1 VSHRAGAP
9 AALAQRL
16 GLTVAMDPS
25 LLGALD
31 LLARGALVAL
41 LLMLT
46 LTLWRERPAVLAAQA
61 GGLLALGLALAAVG
75 NAPALA
81 SQGTPLARSPWV
93 GLANGNALLFALFA
107 RALFDDAA
115 RWRVWHGLAWG
126 TLVVLAAARCAG
138 VWSGGPATS
147 LVAELLRWAP
157 LVCVAWAVTAA
168 LAHWR
173 DDLVERRRRLRWFV
187 VVAGSAYTLG
197 MLVVRWSSPQ
207 GVLSAWWAGVDSAAL
222 LAIVAAL
229 AASLL
234 QLRPSELFAPPPA
247 RRAVELAVPAMATD
261 PATPEP
267 PAAVDPTEQAD
278 QVLAEAL
285 QTLMATERPHRSEGL
300 TLAALAGRLAVPEYR
315 LRRVINQR
323 LGHRNFSAFANGYR
337 LADAKAALADPT
349 RRGLPV
355 LTIALDAGFQSIGP
369 FNRAFKADTG
379 LTPTEFR
386 QQALAET

>member
-1 VSHRAGAP
+1 
-9 AALAQRL
+9 
-16 GLTVAMDPS
+16 MDAS
-25 LLGALD
+25 LIGALD
-31 LLARGALVAL
+31 LLVRGALVAL

-46 LTLWRERPAVLAAQA
+46 AALWRERPVPLAAQA
-61 GGLLALGLALAAVG
+61 GGLLGLGLALATLG
-75 NAPALA
+75 TAPALA
-81 SQGTPLARSPWV
+81 LQLTPLGRSPWV
-93 GLANGNALLFALFA
+93 GLASGNALLFALFA

-126 TLVVLAAARCAG
+126 ALVVLAAARCAG
-138 VWSGGPATS
+138 AWPGGPAEVVT
-147 LVAELLRWAP
+147 AEVVLTQVLRWVP
-157 LVCVAWAVTAA
+157 LVCVAWVVAAA

-187 VVAGSAYTLG
+187 VVAGSVYTLG
-197 MLVVRWSSPQ
+197 MLGVRWASPQ
-207 GVLSAWWAGVDSAAL
+207 GVLSAAWAGVDSVWL

-234 QLRPSELFAPPPA
+234 RLRPSELFASLAPAPRPTTETPPPA
-247 RRAVELAVPAMATD
+247 PS
-261 PATPEP
+261 EP
-267 PAAVDPTEQAD
+267 KPPPTVDPTEQAD
-278 QVLAEAL
+278 QALAEAL

-300 TLAALAGRLAVPEYR
+300 TLATLAQRLGVPEYR

-323 LGHRNFSAFANGYR
+323 LGHRNFSAFANGHR
-337 LADAKAALADPT
+337 LAEAKAALADPA
-349 RRGLPV
+349 RRTLPV

-386 QQALAET
+386 QQALAES

>member
-1 VSHRAGAP
+1 
-9 AALAQRL
+9 
-16 GLTVAMDPS
+16 MDAS
-25 LLGALD
+25 LLGSLD
-31 LLARGALVAL
+31 LLMRGALVAL
-41 LLMLT
+41 LLMLVAA
-46 LTLWRERPAVLAAQA
+46 LWRERPVVLAAQA
-61 GGLLALGLALAAVG
+61 GGLLALGLALATVG
-75 NAPALA
+75 TAPALA
-81 SQGTPLARSPWV
+81 PQLTPLGLSPWV

-138 VWSGGPATS
+138 VWSGGPATP
-147 LVAELLRWAP
+147 LVAEVLRWVP
-157 LVCVAWAVTAA
+157 LACVAWAVAAA

-187 VVAGSAYTLG
+187 VAAGSVDTLG

-207 GVLSAWWAGVDSAAL
+207 GVLSAWWMSVDSALL

-234 QLRPSELFAPPPA
+234 RLRPNELFTPLPRPVAETPVQAP
-247 RRAVELAVPAMATD
+247 T
-261 PATPEP
+261 EP
-267 PAAVDPTEQAD
+267 NQPAAVDPTEQAD
-278 QVLAEAL
+278 QSLADAL

-300 TLAALAGRLAVPEYR
+300 TLATLAQRLGVPEYR

-337 LADAKAALADPT
+337 LAEAKAALVDPA
-349 RRGLPV
+349 RRALPV

-386 QQALAET
+386 QQALAES